1 MSDDWGDVPAEPEL
15 TDLPA
20 GDDPD
25 ERPAPR
31 EEREPGRLLGVDVDE
46 MVRSLVGPAIRQV
59 VQKAVTKE
67 VKAAVEGAVA
77 DALDPTVI
85 EELEAQAATAAV
97 RAVSDELDA
106 LDDDG
111 EEVEEEAPALYYGSV
126 DEFLREYLRSA
137 YRRRID
143 GRHRMWAAR
152 WWEYDEAVIRLEA
165 LWRAWEELR
174 LDPATGGSIWWRDH
188 ADHHMPILMSP
199 DGPFA
204 QLTDGDENKCKQGD
218 PLPYANPPEGLF
230 PDVRVQ
236 QEDPA

>member
-1 MSDDWGDVPAEPEL
+1 MSDDWGDVPADPEL
-15 TDLPA
+15 TDVPA
-20 GDDPD
+20 DDDPD

-46 MVRSLVGPAIRQV
+46 LVRSLVGPAIRQV

-85 EELEAQAATAAV
+85 EELEAQAATAAT

-106 LDDDG
+106 LD
-111 EEVEEEAPALYYGSV
+111 EAPDDDEDETQALYYGSV
-126 DEFLREYLRSA
+126 DEFLREYLRGA

-174 LDPATGGSIWWRDH
+174 LDPSTGMSIWWRDH
-188 ADHHMPILMSP
+188 ADHHMPILMAP

-204 QLTDGDENKCKQGD
+204 EATDGDQNKCRQGA
-218 PLPYANPPEGLF
+218 PLPYAQPPTGLF
-230 PDVRVQ
+230 PDVR
-236 QEDPA
+236 EASDE